1 MLEILTRA
9 GCFVAIIVLGYVLRR
24 KEFFKEGDFQVLSKI
39 VLKITLPAA
48 IVSSVSGREI
58 SPSLLYIS
66 LISLGAGI
74 LYMILGYLQNRGKG
88 REKQAFALLNTSGY
102 NIGNFTLP
110 FVQNFLGPVGVITTT
125 LFDFGNAFVCVGGA
139 YSIATVVKGNS
150 GKISLKKM
158 AAPLLKSIPFDC
170 YVVMTVLS
178 VVHISL
184 PAAVVSFADIAGGAN
199 AFLAMLMIGV
209 GFRLSGSREQLGE
222 ILRIL
227 ITRYSVA
234 VLLALGCYFLLPLPL
249 EMRQALVILVF
260 SPIGSAVPAYTA
272 ELGEDVGLASA
283 TNSVSILISIV
294 CIVTLLAVML

>member
-9 GCFVAIIVLGYVLRR
+9 GCFVAIIVLGYVLRQ

-58 SPSLLYIS
+58 SPALLYIS

-74 LYMILGYLQNRGKG
+74 LYMILGYLMNRGKG

-110 FVQNFLGPVGVITTT
+110 FVQNFLGPTGVITTT

-139 YSIATVVKGNS
+139 YSIASAVKGNS
-150 GKISLKKM
+150 GKISLRKM

-170 YVVMTVLS
+170 YIVMTVLS
-178 VVHISL
+178 MLHISL

-272 ELGEDVGLASA
+272 DLGEDVGLASA